1 VPVTAKA
8 LQLCAP
14 ASARPIFM
22 EPMNQG
28 SASAL
33 NGTKHA
39 HAGSGNR
46 ELREEGRKEGRKEGK
61 KVG

>member
-1 VPVTAKA
+1 MTAKA

-39 HAGSGNR
+39 HAGSGNKSQKQR
-46 ELREEGRKEGRKEGK
+46 NVGGRKEGK
-61 KVG
+61 KGG